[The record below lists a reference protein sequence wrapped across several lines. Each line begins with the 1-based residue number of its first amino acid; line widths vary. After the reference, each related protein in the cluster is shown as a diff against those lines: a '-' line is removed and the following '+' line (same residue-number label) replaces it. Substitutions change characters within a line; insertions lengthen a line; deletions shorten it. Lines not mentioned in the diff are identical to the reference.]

1 MFGPL
6 LAVHD
11 VGNVHAVVARSNDSA
26 PFPKVGTR
34 GTFEEDLRRCIA
46 HGRRSRR
53 DMFIKDVRRSGRSL
67 PETGCILEHGI
78 LRFAKMSFCV
88 TGCSA
93 LYDLAPL
100 FRGRCNALDEM
111 E

>member
-34 GTFEEDLRRCIA
+34 GRILKRICEDALRMAGAVEETCSSKMLGGQGAHFLRQVA
-46 HGRRSRR
+46 FWSMGS
-53 DMFIKDVRRSGRSL
+53 SGL
-67 PETGCILEHGI
+67 
-78 LRFAKMSFCV
+78 LR
-88 TGCSA
+88 
-93 LYDLAPL
+93 
-100 FRGRCNALDEM
+100 
-111 E
+111 